1 MTTSKTASNRQS
13 GKHQLDEQRERI
25 LDAAEKLF
33 LLHGLDQTRMI
44 DIATESGITKMTLYR
59 YFPDL
64 DTIAFQIHR
73 RMSQKI
79 VSTIVLDPGD
89 LEISLEN
96 AKKASQRLIRNFHEL
111 RDAYRY
117 LGMFDAIY
125 LDRFTDADVPHQTI
139 DKLNVVMPI
148 SPVSMESAIS
158 SSPDGV
164 RFNMII
170 SAVNWFL
177 QKSAMRDD
185 MNWHNDHAD
194 LDTHL
199 AAFEDMIM
207 IYIQHSMQESPAAPN
222 QQSSEINE

>member
-1 MTTSKTASNRQS
+1 MTSKTASNRQN
-13 GKHQLDEQRERI
+13 GKHQLDEQREHI

-33 LLHGLDQTRMI
+33 LLHGLEKTRMI
-44 DIATESGITKMTLYR
+44 DIANEAGITKMTLYR

-64 DTIAFQIHR
+64 DSIAFQIHG

-79 VSTIVLDPGD
+79 ISTIAFDPQD
-89 LEISLEN
+89 LEITLEN
-96 AKKASQRLIRNFHEL
+96 ARKASQRLIHNFHEL

-125 LDRFTDADVPHQTI
+125 LDRFTDANVPHQTI
-139 DKLNVVMPI
+139 DKLNLVMPI
-148 SPVSMESAIS
+148 SPASMESAIS

-170 SAVNWFL
+170 STVNWFL

-185 MNWHNDHAD
+185 MNWHNDHAA

-207 IYIQHSMQESPAAPN
+207 VYIQHCLQQAQNEHN
-222 QQSSEINE
+222 QQSSETNE

>member
-1 MTTSKTASNRQS
+1 MVTSKTASKRQN
-13 GKHQLDEQRERI
+13 GIHQLDEQRDRI
-25 LDAAEKLF
+25 LDTAEKLF
-33 LLHGLDQTRMI
+33 LLNGIDKTRMI
-44 DIATESGITKMTLYR
+44 DIATEAGITKMTLYR

-64 DTIAFQIHR
+64 DAIAFQIHG

-79 VSTIVLDPGD
+79 ISTTVLDPKD
-89 LEISLEN
+89 LEITLEN
-96 AKKASQRLIRNFHEL
+96 AKKTSQRLIHNFHEL

-117 LGMFDAIY
+117 LGMFDSIY

-139 DKLNVVMPI
+139 DKLNLLSPI
-148 SPVSMESAIS
+148 SPASLDSAIS

-185 MNWHNDHAD
+185 MNWHNDQVP

-199 AAFEDMIM
+199 AVFEDMIM
-207 IYIQHSMQESPAAPN
+207 LYIQHCLQESAGKPN
-222 QQSSEINE
+222 SQSAQANE